1 LSCSGNKDN
10 FLFSIS
16 NCGENFMDILNPKL
30 EKYIF
35 DLIPRQNKVLEE
47 MYKYGTDR
55 DFPLIGPLCGQFLRQ
70 MAMAS
75 GAKRIFEMGSGFGY
89 SAVWFSMG
97 MPDDG
102 KIICTDGDSENRDRA
117 IFYFKRLGIDHKI
130 EFYVG
135 MAQDILKQQDSPF
148 DIIFNDVDKEQ
159 YPETLDIAIPRLR
172 KGGLFI
178 TDNTLWY
185 GKVIEPGG
193 DFYTVGVKEFN
204 KLSFARKDIV
214 TMIVPLRDGL
224 SVSVKL

>member
-1 LSCSGNKDN
+1 MN
-10 FLFSIS
+10 IV
-16 NCGENFMDILNPKL
+16 NPKM

-35 DLIPRQNKVLEE
+35 NLMPKQNAVLEE
-47 MYKYGTDR
+47 MYQYGTDR
-55 DFPLIGPLCGQFLRQ
+55 DFPLIGPLCGQFLMQ
-70 MAMAS
+70 MALVS
-75 GAKRIFEMGSGFGY
+75 NAKRIFEMGSGFGY

-97 MPDDG
+97 IPEDG
-102 KIICTDGDSENRDRA
+102 KIICTDGDAQNRERA
-117 IFYFKRLGIDHKI
+117 LSYFKRLGIDHKI
-130 EFYVG
+130 EFHVG
-135 MAQDILKQQDSPF
+135 MAQDILKQYDGPF

-185 GKVIEPGG
+185 GKVIDEGG
-193 DFYTVGVKEFN
+193 DIYTTGVKEFN
-204 KLSFARKDIV
+204 RLAFARKDIV